1 MLIVQLG
8 EKDDCFKEIS
18 GLRFALE
25 RPKGE
30 TESICRFCH
39 D

>member
-1 MLIVQLG
+1 MFFVQSG
-8 EKDDCFKEIS
+8 EKNECFKEIS

>member
-1 MLIVQLG
+1 MFFVQLG

-18 GLRFALE
+18 GLHFALE
-25 RPKGE
+25 RPKVE
-30 TESICRFCH
+30 SESIRRFCH